1 MQLHCAGIVRMG
13 AATLG
18 AFYALAALAVQ
29 LHAAAAAVAFMAQ
42 HADRIAFPAPLP
54 VPGRVLGGAL
64 RLCAGPPMRLAPC
77 AGARQRNDT
86 HAGDSG
92 DAAAAGHGQS
102 EAAET
107 VVELT

>member
-1 MQLHCAGIVRMG
+1 MG
-13 AATLG
+13 AAALG

-42 HADRIAFPAPLP
+42 HADRIAFPAPLH
-54 VPGRVLGGAL
+54 VPGRVVGGVL
-64 RLCAGPPMRLAPC
+64 WLCAGPPMRLAPC
-77 AGARQRNDT
+77 AGARQRINT
-86 HAGDSG
+86 RASDSG
-92 DAAAAGHGQS
+92 DAAATAHGQS